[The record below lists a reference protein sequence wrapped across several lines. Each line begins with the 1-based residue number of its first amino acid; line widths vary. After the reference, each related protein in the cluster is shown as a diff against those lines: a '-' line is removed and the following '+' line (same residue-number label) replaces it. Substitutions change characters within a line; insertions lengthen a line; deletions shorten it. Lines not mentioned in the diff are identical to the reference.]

1 MLNKIKQMLDM
12 PSAWR
17 TSEPKVSKWV
27 NDINNVPLKIVIE
40 AQADGSIEPWW
51 DITMTYANGYTDKM
65 KLKHKKRSGYIDYEP
80 MRKVF
85 KCILKNW
92 RER

>member
-1 MLNKIKQMLDM
+1 MLDM

-51 DITMTYANGYTDKM
+51 DITLTYANGYTDKM
-65 KLKHKKRSGYIDYEP
+65 KAKYKKRNGYIDYEP

-92 RER
+92 KERK